1 MNTQSSFYISVLS
14 IILVVAA
21 PWIWYPCGESAG
33 QGPPE
38 HEDRPVGDPRC
49 KPNGSFEIQFD
60 EATCSIQLENI
71 GSPSCEIEA
80 STDGGVSWISV
91 QNGDTVALTGTGA
104 CDVKLRS
111 TDNPVNILSYSRT
124 QVCNCTPQVNTAVIE
139 DLVDDPLNHFLDG
152 LECRCSDFTF
162 VFPDGTR
169 INAIEVSLILKM
181 NRLNGVAF
189 EIDQIDLQNQ
199 EVLLING

>member
-1 MNTQSSFYISVLS
+1 MNTQTSFYIAILS
-14 IILVVAA
+14 IILVVIA
-21 PWIWYPCGESAG
+21 PSIWYPCGESPS
-33 QGPPE
+33 QGPIAP
-38 HEDRPVGDPRC
+38 PGPGNGTAC
-49 KPNGSFEIQFD
+49 KPNGSFGIQFD
-60 EATCSIQLENI
+60 QSACSIQLDNI
-71 GSPSCEIEA
+71 GSPLCEIEA

-91 QNGDTVALTGTGA
+91 RNGDTVALTGGGA

-111 TDNPVNILSYSRT
+111 TGNPQDIVSYSQI
-124 QVCNCTPQVNTAVIE
+124 QVCDCTPQVNTAVIE

-152 LECRCSDFTF
+152 QECRCSDFTF
-162 VFPDGTR
+162 VFPDGKR